1 MIEKIDLN
9 KELAGGFNALHIT
22 GYAKSIRVIAE
33 KLNEVIDAVNR
44 IPQWCYTDAKID
56 VAEGNIGTITTCTC
70 GSHRRGESTGGWCC
84 PVHGYNS

>member
-1 MIEKIDLN
+1 MIEKIDLSEVTERQD
-9 KELAGGFNALHIT
+9 KIFSGDPMSRLSLM
-22 GYAKSIRVIAE
+22 K

-84 PVHGYNS
+84 PVHGHNS